1 MYVKLRQW
9 ALSLRKTSRPANF
22 ERPLC
27 GYALRVR
34 ATAAWRMIGEKEGA
48 GGEVSTR
55 FFEMKVKLNKKAC
68 CLSFFT
74 TVVNIVFLAHWYNCC
89 GLTVICDGCPLLVNC
104 IDKVELMKIQLEKCV
119 SKFAH
124 TKTSN
129 NWLMI
134 SLEEQNK
141 TKKLQRW
148 SNKK

>member
-1 MYVKLRQW
+1 
-9 ALSLRKTSRPANF
+9 
-22 ERPLC
+22 
-27 GYALRVR
+27 
-34 ATAAWRMIGEKEGA
+34 MIGEKEGA

-129 NWLMI
+129 NWLI